1 MPRATTRLSSTAI
14 ADIWARR
21 LLEMKI
27 PANFEPSRLE
37 RDVSLTLRI
46 EALVKRL
53 PDAPLSE
60 PLRAALV
67 GMNVLPNAH
76 ATDNLALS
84 AATSTLASWLK
95 PLFEHRKLV
104 LAGNILDGLR
114 TPALVCMA
122 IEKTYVQLR
131 SYPDDNGQLEV
142 ALESLLDRALPMF
155 AGTFV
160 PSSWPQAPVR
170 NDGFTRQT
178 LTQLLALIKS
188 SNKLEQAVSIVGQDA
203 WVRMCRNLLD
213 PTTGGTFLLGE
224 NKEWLE
230 SSMRRVGLLQHVS
243 HSTPDRAPQRRM

>member
-1 MPRATTRLSSTAI
+1 MPRSSTRLTSTAI

-46 EALVKRL
+46 EALVRRL

-76 ATDNLALS
+76 ATDSQALS
-84 AATSTLASWLK
+84 AASSALTSWLK
-95 PLFEHRKLV
+95 PAFEQRKQR
-104 LAGNILDGLR
+104 LAGSILDGLR
-114 TPALVCMA
+114 TPTLMRVA

-131 SYPDDNGQLEV
+131 TYPDQDGHLEL
-142 ALESLLDRALPMF
+142 ALGSLLDRALPIF

-160 PSSWPQAPVR
+160 PSSWPQAPSR
-170 NDGFTRQT
+170 DDGFTRQT

-188 SNKLEQAVSIVGQDA
+188 GDRLEQAVSLVGQDG

-213 PTTGGTFLLGE
+213 PSTGGTFLLGE
-224 NKEWLE
+224 NKDWLDA
-230 SSMRRVGLLQHVS
+230 SMRRVGLLGHVS
-243 HSTPDRAPQRRM
+243 PPPAERAPQRRM